1 MSDVLESRYALS
13 RRRLFL
19 LAGATA
25 GAAALSKTSA
35 LAQVAWS
42 DYPFQ
47 LGVAAGD
54 PAPDG
59 FVIWTRLAPDPLN
72 AEIGRAHV

>member
-1 MSDVLESRYALS
+1 MRAYRDLS
-13 RRRLFL
+13 RRGL
-19 LAGATA
+19 LTTLGAGGGLLIGG
-25 GAAALSKTSA
+25 GAAAQDRSVATG
-35 LAQVAWS
+35 LAFA

-59 FVIWTRLAPDPLN
+59 FVIWTRLAPEPL
-72 AEIGRAHV
+72 